1 MPALMRTSSSV
12 VCLFVGL
19 FGCVLASSCAAPI
32 VRVARPDLKPGAP
45 VIERLVDLG
54 GRALPEAG
62 PLSRDDSDG
71 VLTPGEW
78 VAVLG
83 QQLDAG
89 AATQVTVD
97 GKTIDVKG
105 HVQGG
110 SLLVQVPRHLG
121 ARKTHVLAV
130 ATPAGASSLPFAIK
144 SYVVVGDTDGKSVH
158 FLPIDPRAKTVLSK
172 SVLDLD
178 VKSAYLHVLSPSGA
192 WLYIVQSLGQ
202 RTQQNSMLSE
212 IVVVHMGASG
222 GPSRIGNFPIRSASL
237 PTSVTMLDDNT
248 LVLLTESELLVCD
261 VRGEKVGLVARVD
274 LPRGK
279 EKSLYT
285 DVEAF
290 AAHPAVAVLEAFA
303 NVVLLVDLGDVRAP
317 HLLGS
322 VATSGEKGVPWSI
335 DLVPDPA
342 DGNSVWL
349 LQGPNLRMSGERIS
363 RYVDTVAAS
372 IKAKLGMGKP
382 TNVAEPP
389 SPVAS
394 SASTQASRGRVLQ
407 LRMDG
412 TSLQLGAERALPSDF
427 FPFYLSPQPTG
438 EWLVSGVSSDVFRFA
453 GLPRSLDGV
462 KSAVDVLTGSI
473 QFGQILRLR
482 DGGVAEAAVKGP
494 ALYFNVDALADGTML
509 YSVIRPGFSALPP
522 SLNVEWGVESAGPLD
537 GDQDYRRLVELEWES
552 IIPPYTFGMLSVQ

>member
-1 MPALMRTSSSV
+1 MRTLSTLV
-12 VCLFVGL
+12 VVGA
-19 FGCVLASSCAAPI
+19 VLSSCAAPL
-32 VRVARPDLKPGAP
+32 VRVAQPDLKAGPP
-45 VIERLVDLG
+45 VIEGLVDLG
-54 GRALPEAG
+54 GRALPDAG

-83 QQLDAG
+83 RQLDAG

-97 GKTIDVKG
+97 GKPIGVKG
-105 HVQGG
+105 HLQGG

-121 ARKTHVLAV
+121 ARKKHVLAV
-130 ATPAGASSLPFAIK
+130 ATPAGASYVSFTIK
-144 SYVVVGDTDGKSVH
+144 SYVVVGDIDGKSVH
-158 FLPIDPRAKTVLSK
+158 FLPIDARAKTVLSK
-172 SVLDLD
+172 SALDLD
-178 VKSAYLHVLSPSGA
+178 VKSAYLHALSPSGG

-202 RTQQNSMLSE
+202 KTQQNSLVSE

-222 GPSRIGNFPIRSASL
+222 GPSRLGTFPVRSAAL

-248 LVLLTESELLVCD
+248 LVLLTEGELLVCD
-261 VRGEKVGLVARVD
+261 VRGGKVALVARVD

-279 EKSLYT
+279 EKSLYA

-290 AAHPAVAVLEAFA
+290 SARPAVAVLEAFG
-303 NVVLLVDLGDVRAP
+303 NVVLLVDLSDVRAP
-317 HLLGS
+317 RLLGS

-349 LQGPNLRMSGERIS
+349 LQGPNLRMSGDKVS
-363 RYVDTVAAS
+363 RYVDSVATA

-382 TNVAEPP
+382 ATAAEPSLP
-389 SPVAS
+389 SAAPS
-394 SASTQASRGRVLQ
+394 EQESHGRLVQ
-407 LRMDG
+407 LRTDG
-412 TSLQLGAERALPSDF
+412 SSLQLAAERALPNDF
-427 FPFYLSPQPTG
+427 FPFYLSPQANG

-473 QFGQILRLR
+473 QFGHILRLR
-482 DGGVAEAAVKGP
+482 DGSATESVVKGP
-494 ALYFNVDALADGTML
+494 ALYFNMDTLADGTMV
-509 YSVIRPGFSALPP
+509 YSVIRPGFSVLPP
-522 SLNVEWGVESAGPLD
+522 SLNVEWGVESVGTLD
-537 GDQDYRRLVELEWES
+537 ADQDYRSLVELEWEA

>member
-1 MPALMRTSSSV
+1 MRTSSSLRIAFLG
-12 VCLFVGL
+12 CLW
-19 FGCVLASSCAAPI
+19 ASSCAAPL
-32 VRVARPDLKPGAP
+32 VRVAQPDFKSGPP

-54 GRALPEAG
+54 GRALPDTG

-89 AATQVTVD
+89 PATQVMVD
-97 GKTIDVKG
+97 GKPLAVKG
-105 HVQGG
+105 HLLGG

-121 ARKTHVLAV
+121 ARKKHVLAV
-130 ATPAGASSLPFAIK
+130 ATPAGASSVSFTMK

-158 FLPIDPRAKTVLSK
+158 FLPIDPKAKTVLSK
-172 SVLDLD
+172 SALDLE
-178 VKSAYLHVLSPSGA
+178 VTSAYLHVLSPNGA

-202 RTQQNSMLSE
+202 TTQQNSMLSE

-222 GPSRIGNFPIRSASL
+222 GPSRVGTFPLRSAAL
-237 PTSVTMLDDNT
+237 PSSVTMLDDNT

-261 VRGEKVGLVARVD
+261 VRGAKVALLALVD

-290 AAHPAVAVLEAFA
+290 SGRPAVAVLEALA

-322 VATSGEKGVPWSI
+322 IATSGEKGVPWSI

-349 LQGPNLRMSGERIS
+349 LQGPNLRMSGEKVS
-363 RYVDTVAAS
+363 RYVDSVATAL
-372 IKAKLGMGKP
+372 KAKLGVASKP
-382 TNVAEPP
+382 ANSADPVP
-389 SPVAS
+389 SPTAS
-394 SASTQASRGRVLQ
+394 SEREKHGRLLQ
-407 LRMDG
+407 LRIDG
-412 TSLQLGAERALPSDF
+412 SSLQLAAERPLPSDF
-427 FPFYLSPQPTG
+427 FPFYLSPQSSG
-438 EWLVSGVSSDVFRFA
+438 EWLVSGVSADVFRFA
-453 GLPRSLDGV
+453 GLPRSLDGL

-473 QFGQILRLR
+473 QFGRILRLR
-482 DGGVAEAAVKGP
+482 DGSAAEAVVKGP
-494 ALYFNVDALADGTML
+494 ALYFNMDVLADGTML
-509 YSVIRPGFSALPP
+509 YSVIRPGFRVLPP

-537 GDQDYRRLVELEWES
+537 ADQDYLRLVELEWES
-552 IIPPYTFGMLSVQ
+552 IIPPYSFGMLSVQ

>member
-1 MPALMRTSSSV
+1 MRTSSSLV
-12 VCLFVGL
+12 ISLLGCLV
-19 FGCVLASSCAAPI
+19 ASSCAAPL
-32 VRVARPDLKPGAP
+32 VRVAQPDLKAGPP

-54 GRALPEAG
+54 GRALPDAG
-62 PLSRDDSDG
+62 LLSRDDSDG

-83 QQLDAG
+83 RQLDAG
-89 AATQVTVD
+89 GGTQVSVD
-97 GKTIDVKG
+97 GKTIAVKG
-105 HVQGG
+105 HLLGG

-130 ATPAGASSLPFAIK
+130 ATPAGVSDVSFTIR

-158 FLPIDPRAKTVLSK
+158 FLPIDARAKTVLSK
-172 SVLDLD
+172 SALDLD

-202 RTQQNSMLSE
+202 RTQQNSMVSE

-222 GPSRIGNFPIRSASL
+222 GPSRIGTFPIRSAAL

-261 VRGEKVGLVARVD
+261 VRGERVALVSRVD

-290 AAHPAVAVLEAFA
+290 AGHPAVAVLEAFA
-303 NVVLLVDLGDVRAP
+303 NVVLLVDLGDVRTP

-335 DLVPDPA
+335 DLVSDPA
-342 DGNSVWL
+342 DGNSLWL
-349 LQGPNLRMSGERIS
+349 LQGPNLRMSGERVS
-363 RYVDTVAAS
+363 RYVDTVAAA

-382 TNVAEPP
+382 TNAAEPSLPPTAP
-389 SPVAS
+389 SE
-394 SASTQASRGRVLQ
+394 QENHGRVVQ
-407 LRMDG
+407 LLMDG
-412 TSLQLGAERALPSDF
+412 SSLQLGAERPLPSNF
-427 FPFYLSPQPTG
+427 FPFYLSPQSSG

-482 DGGVAEAAVKGP
+482 DDGAAEAVVKGP
-494 ALYFNVDALADGTML
+494 ALYFNVDTFADGTML
-509 YSVIRPGFSALPP
+509 YSVIRPGFSVLPP
-522 SLNVEWGVESAGPLD
+522 SLNVEWGVESAGPSD
-537 GDQDYRRLVELEWES
+537 ADQDYRKLVELEWEA